1 MSVVVKPYRRG
12 FIVDVRVL
20 LADGARFRERRRMQT
35 DSIAAAKRWGLH
47 RERELL
53 INGPPK
59 QKKEVPTL
67 AQFAPRF
74 LNEYARANRQK
85 PSGISNKEIVLR
97 IHLLPELGKKRLNK
111 IGTRDVDRIKYLM
124 REKSPKTVNNA
135 LTCLSKLLK
144 VAVEWEEIDRL
155 PCTIKLLKPGEGRLA
170 FWDFDEYARLI
181 AAATAI
187 DTTTLLIVLL
197 GGDAGLRAGEIR
209 ALEWSD
215 LDFVKR
221 QIRVER
227 SDWQGN
233 VTSTKGNRVRYVP
246 MTQRLAKTLQSHRH
260 LKGDRVLTLP
270 DGRPLNANSVV
281 YLLERA
287 TRKAGLATGRK
298 TRGAGPHVLRHT
310 FCSHLAMR
318 GAPARAIQELAGHR
332 DLSTTRRYMHLSPL
346 AIESAIRLLER
357 PLAESVGK
365 NWANELS

>member
-12 FIVDVRVL
+12 FIVDIRVL

-144 VAVEWEEIDRL
+144 VAVECEASHFLRR
-155 PCTIKLLKPGEGRLA
+155 GR
-170 FWDFDEYARLI
+170 
-181 AAATAI
+181 AAARRRTPSFNSA
-187 DTTTLLIVLL
+187 TFS
-197 GGDAGLRAGEIR
+197 E
-209 ALEWSD
+209 
-215 LDFVKR
+215 
-221 QIRVER
+221 
-227 SDWQGN
+227 
-233 VTSTKGNRVRYVP
+233 
-246 MTQRLAKTLQSHRH
+246 
-260 LKGDRVLTLP
+260 
-270 DGRPLNANSVV
+270 ANP
-281 YLLERA
+281 R
-287 TRKAGLATGRK
+287 RMNG
-298 TRGAGPHVLRHT
+298 
-310 FCSHLAMR
+310 R
-318 GAPARAIQELAGHR
+318 GAP
-332 DLSTTRRYMHLSPL
+332 S
-346 AIESAIRLLER
+346 SA
-357 PLAESVGK
+357 
-365 NWANELS
+365 